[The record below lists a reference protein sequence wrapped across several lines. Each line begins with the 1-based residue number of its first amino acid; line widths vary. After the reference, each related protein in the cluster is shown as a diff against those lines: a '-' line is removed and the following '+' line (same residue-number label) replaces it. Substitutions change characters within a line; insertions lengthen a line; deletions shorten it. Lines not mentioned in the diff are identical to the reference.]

1 MQTFIENM
9 PKAELHVHLEGTLE
23 PELSFELAQRNQ
35 IDLPYKT
42 PDELIAAYNFYDLPS
57 FLTIYYII
65 VDRIDHGVNSLED
78 DALCEAIKKRGLG
91 LTVCP
96 VSNRFVVQSLTST
109 EIRTMLQK
117 GMLATINSDDPAY
130 FRAYLNENLVELQQ
144 EGQFTSEEITTLVG
158 NAFRVAWL
166 PEAQKN
172 HYLTLLNEYVT
183 TITDQP
189 AN

>member
-1 MQTFIENM
+1 
-9 PKAELHVHLEGTLE
+9 
-23 PELSFELAQRNQ
+23 
-35 IDLPYKT
+35 
-42 PDELIAAYNFYDLPS
+42 
-57 FLTIYYII
+57 
-65 VDRIDHGVNSLED
+65 
-78 DALCEAIKKRGLG
+78 
-91 LTVCP
+91 
-96 VSNRFVVQSLTST
+96 
-109 EIRTMLQK
+109 MLQK

-130 FRAYLNENLVELQQ
+130 FRAYLNENLLELQK

-183 TITDQP
+183 TNTDQP